1 MELKDKLGKEEDI
14 NPEIFAKSDS
24 NNNAEEAMG
33 ALINL
38 GFSKPNISKA
48 IQAILKK
55 NPGASVEDLIKGA
68 LRML

>member
-1 MELKDKLGKEEDI
+1 
-14 NPEIFAKSDS
+14 
-24 NNNAEEAMG
+24 MG